1 MRMKSKYLITL
12 EVTTDTNPEHWE
24 FDHFLNL
31 DENEDYVVKSIR
43 EVEDEDE

>member
-1 MRMKSKYLITL
+1 MKSKYLITL